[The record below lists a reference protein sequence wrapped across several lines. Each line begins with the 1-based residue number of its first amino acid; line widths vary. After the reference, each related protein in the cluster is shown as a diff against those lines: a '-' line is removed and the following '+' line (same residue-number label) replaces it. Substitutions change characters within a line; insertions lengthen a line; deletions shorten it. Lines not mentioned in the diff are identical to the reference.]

1 MENIEYVLP
10 GEIEKRSFA
19 IIGEE
24 LKERGIVL
32 PPEQEPVTKR
42 VIHTSADFDYAKTM
56 TYSPHAVQIAKE
68 LIAGG
73 ADIVTD
79 TNMALAGINKKRL
92 ADFGGPV
99 HCFMADEDV
108 AREAKTR
115 QVTRAT
121 VSMEHAAHIDK
132 PVIFAVG
139 NAPTALIS
147 LYELMQKS
155 DWRPA
160 FIIGVPV
167 GFVNVEAAKEL
178 ILKTD
183 VPHIVNRGRKG
194 GSNVAA
200 AIVNA
205 LLYQIRPVER
215 KEGGVSGVRYGFTT
229 GSCAAAAAKAAA
241 YMLLTGKIK
250 NCITIETPKGIPYTA
265 EVTDIVRGESQ
276 VSCAVV
282 KDGGDDPDVTSGSK
296 ICATVTADNRGDGE
310 KELLQIDGGKGVGR
324 VTRPGLDQP
333 VGNAAINHVPREM
346 ITREVQEVCR
356 ICDFHGTLHILISV
370 PDGEALAE
378 RTFNPRLGIVGGISI
393 LGTTGIVEPMS
404 SQALKETIRVELR
417 QQRAEGQTI
426 AAVSP
431 GNYGLDFMQQTYG
444 YDLDRSVKCSNF
456 IGETIDMAA
465 ELGFCA
471 MLLTGHIG
479 KLIKVAGGIMNTHS
493 HEGDCR
499 MELLAAAGI
508 RENVSLE
515 CLKKILD
522 CVTTEEALAFIDAE
536 GKKEDVMEDIM
547 KKIDFYLKKRAAG
560 RLQIECIVYYNA
572 YGLLGM
578 TGKAEELLRR
588 LL

>member
-1 MENIEYVLP
+1 MEEYVIKNQKKL
-10 GEIEKRSFA
+10 R
-19 IIGEE
+19 
-24 LKERGIVL
+24 LGI
-32 PPEQEPVTKR
+32 T
-42 VIHTSADFDYAKTM
+42 TGTCSA
-56 TYSPHAVQIAKE
+56 
-68 LIAGG
+68 
-73 ADIVTD
+73 
-79 TNMALAGINKKRL
+79 
-92 ADFGGPV
+92 
-99 HCFMADEDV
+99 
-108 AREAKTR
+108 
-115 QVTRAT
+115 
-121 VSMEHAAHIDK
+121 AA
-132 PVIFAVG
+132 A
-139 NAPTALIS
+139 
-147 LYELMQKS
+147 Q
-155 DWRPA
+155 
-160 FIIGVPV
+160 
-167 GFVNVEAAKEL
+167 
-178 ILKTD
+178 
-183 VPHIVNRGRKG
+183 
-194 GSNVAA
+194 AA
-200 AIVNA
+200 AIQ
-205 LLYQIRPVER
+205 LLLGVESHAVTLR
-215 KEGGVSGVRYGFTT
+215 
-229 GSCAAAAAKAAA
+229 
-241 YMLLTGKIK
+241 
-250 NCITIETPKGIPYTA
+250 TPKGMT
-265 EVTDIVRGESQ
+265 
-276 VSCAVV
+276 VSVPVYLLEADADRVSYKVV
-282 KDGGDDPDVTSGSK
+282 KDSGDDPDVTSGSK

-356 ICDFHGTLHILISV
+356 LCDFHGTLHILISV

-465 ELGFCA
+465 ELGFSA

-560 RLQIECIVYYNA
+560 RLQIACIVYSNA